1 MKEFQQLL
9 VANLQETVIAPALMR
24 VGSIAVA
31 HPNAVR
37 TAVPQIR
44 KAIKNA
50 SFVHSSSDE
59 ARQQNSTIINN
70 INRTENKN
78 LNQTHLTSVGLNNR
92 KVQNTTDKINR
103 SNNYTRE
110 LPQHI
115 VQSQQRRQF
124 LNDIKHKPVG
134 AAIKNNFSQ
143 NYNKTSNVLGAAAGV
158 GRTAYS
164 ALLNQLN

>member
-37 TAVPQIR
+37 ATVPQIG

-92 KVQNTTDKINR
+92 KIQNTTDKINR

-110 LPQHI
+110 LRVRIRISI
-115 VQSQQRRQF
+115 VCFTLVSRSGQF
-124 LNDIKHKPVG
+124 YKAFRGKFIKK
-134 AAIKNNFSQ
+134 
-143 NYNKTSNVLGAAAGV
+143 
-158 GRTAYS
+158 
-164 ALLNQLN
+164 

>member
-31 HPNAVR
+31 HPNAVKA
-37 TAVPQIR
+37 AVPKIG
-44 KAIKNA
+44 KVIKTAN
-50 SFVHSSSDE
+50 FVHSSSDE
-59 ARQQNSTIINN
+59 AKQQNSTIINN

-78 LNQTHLTSVGLNNR
+78 LNQTHLTGVGLNNR
-92 KVQNTTDKINR
+92 NIQNRTDKINR

-115 VQSQQRRQF
+115 AQAQQRRQF
-124 LNDIKHKPVG
+124 LNDIKNNGVG
-134 AAIKNNFSQ
+134 AAIKNNFSK
-143 NYNKTSNVLGAAAGV
+143 NYKQTSSALGAAAGV